1 MDQAYRAEGLPLG
14 PADEALVQA
23 ARDVLLRHYKPFWH
37 TVGAALRSR
46 DGRIWTGVHLGA
58 VVGRLSICAEVIAVG
73 RAVMDGDG
81 TIECAVAVR
90 HPKPDEPDQTIA
102 VVPPCGACRETLTDY
117 DPAALVIVPTA
128 AGLRKV
134 PVRHLLPFPYQR

>member
-1 MDQAYRAEGLPLG
+1 MEEGLPLS

-46 DGRIWTGVHLGA
+46 DGRVWTGVHLGA

-90 HPKPDEPDQTIA
+90 HPKPGEPDQTIA

-117 DPAALVIVPTA
+117 DPAAMVIVPTA
-128 AGLRKV
+128 AGLRRV
-134 PVRHLLPFPYQR
+134 PVRMLLPYPYQR